1 MASFKKHKMQ
11 NKETKK
17 TKIKLVFWRN
27 RYKMGIGTGPYKLVL
42 NETKIHTNNAENTIL
57 ELF

>member
-1 MASFKKHKMQ
+1 
-11 NKETKK
+11 
-17 TKIKLVFWRN
+17 
-27 RYKMGIGTGPYKLVL
+27 MGIGTGPYKLVL